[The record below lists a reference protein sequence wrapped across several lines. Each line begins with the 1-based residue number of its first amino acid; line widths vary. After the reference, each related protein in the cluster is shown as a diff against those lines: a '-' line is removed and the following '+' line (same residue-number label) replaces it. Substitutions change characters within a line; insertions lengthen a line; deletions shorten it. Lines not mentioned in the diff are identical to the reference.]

1 MQLPLITTCGRK
13 KELMKERERY
23 LTKQRREFIIP
34 VLLMK
39 VVGKTSLRQLS
50 KKLLCVRVAQSFKLM
65 HHFINAA
72 LRCPISLKQM
82 TVVAQ

>member
-23 LTKQRREFIIP
+23 LTKRRREFIIP

-39 VVGKTSLRQLS
+39 VVGKTSLRQVS
-50 KKLLCVRVAQSFKLM
+50 KKMLFQSSTEFKLM

>member
-13 KELMKERERY
+13 KEPMKEREVSDKAKERVHNSSTFNESCWENFTEA
-23 LTKQRREFIIP
+23 TKQKNP
-34 VLLMK
+34 
-39 VVGKTSLRQLS
+39 
-50 KKLLCVRVAQSFKLM
+50 LCQSSTEFKLM
-65 HHFINAA
+65 HHFMNAA